1 MNESL
6 KQDFEANIN
15 KEKVNLINMIRAN
28 EEKSKKISSD
38 IDDFK
43 TFKDSIDKKIKMVQD
58 TFESS
63 LNEGLKSKSFTS
75 SDVESKVMLLK
86 KELDHLKNEL
96 KNADLEAFKNTVN
109 NTNETHNKL
118 TSAVQKSVD
127 LIICEKTILESQ
139 TAVMDSRLCDM
150 IGERDIFENTM
161 KDKMLKINQLHEEE
175 SQELLNLKLSI
186 KQMEDKT

>member
-1 MNESL
+1 MI
-6 KQDFEANIN
+6 NIH
-15 KEKVNLINMIRAN
+15 AG
-28 EEKSKKISSD
+28 
-38 IDDFK
+38 
-43 TFKDSIDKKIKMVQD
+43 D

-75 SDVESKVMLLK
+75 SDVESKVILLK
-86 KELDHLKNEL
+86 KELDHLKTEL

-118 TSAVQKSVD
+118 ISAVQKSVD

-139 TAVMDSRLCDM
+139 TAVMDSKLSDM

-161 KDKMLKINQLHEEE
+161 KDKMLKLNQLHEEE
-175 SQELLNLKLSI
+175 SQELLNLKSSI
-186 KQMEDKT
+186 KQMEDKIKLYENFAPQKES

>member
-1 MNESL
+1 M
-6 KQDFEANIN
+6 
-15 KEKVNLINMIRAN
+15 
-28 EEKSKKISSD
+28 
-38 IDDFK
+38 
-43 TFKDSIDKKIKMVQD
+43 
-58 TFESS
+58 
-63 LNEGLKSKSFTS
+63 G
-75 SDVESKVMLLK
+75 ESKVMLLK
-86 KELDHLKNEL
+86 KELDHLKTEL

-118 TSAVQKSVD
+118 ISAVQKSVD

-139 TAVMDSRLCDM
+139 TAVVDSKLCDM

-186 KQMEDKT
+186 KQMEDKTKLLENLKSSVDEFGNTFSKLKGDLNERYQQISLKLNNSHETLNSEM